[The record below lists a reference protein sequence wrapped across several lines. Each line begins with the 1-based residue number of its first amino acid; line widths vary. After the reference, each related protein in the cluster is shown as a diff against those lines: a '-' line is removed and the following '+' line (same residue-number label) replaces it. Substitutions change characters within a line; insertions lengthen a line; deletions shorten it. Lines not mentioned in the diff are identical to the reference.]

1 VNISAEIEF
10 AGQDGMAAP
19 VAREKGYFATF
30 ESAADVGV
38 GGSAEWR
45 FDANFLDFA
54 EPGHGVQPAP
64 ADDSDL
70 SLWQYPSK
78 TFQIR
83 KVKPVIIQD
92 THSVQPQWRPRDS
105 RYNFPMRFSGVAFA
119 LLALCSF
126 GIAQGK
132 PALAPQSVTV
142 PLTIDHNRA
151 LIDADVRFAD
161 GTTQHVR
168 AVVDNGNP
176 NLQISEQ
183 LATSASK
190 GSAASVS
197 CDGQICFVDPPVEM
211 TVGGMTIILGG
222 RIPGAGMKAT
232 IMRDST
238 ISGVPPGLKAQ
249 INLPSIVLRRYD
261 VLIDFPEHKFT
272 IGAPGSIHFQ
282 GESAKG
288 AVNADNGLI
297 QVPSRI
303 DNKKYNLALD
313 LGLSISFLSPELFD
327 KLAAAH
333 PDWPHMTGAVGSAN
347 TGSGEEE
354 TKWKVIRVDRVQY
367 GPAFLTNIAFVEQS
381 RETINVFANRAS
393 IAATGWLG
401 ASALQNFRVG
411 LDYGHS
417 TVYFEV
423 GRTSTF
429 PDFDVVGLILRPT
442 ISGGFTILGVADVDG
457 KPSVPVGPDGVQ
469 PGDSLVAVND
479 ISVLT
484 STMGQVWA
492 LLGGMPGQERRL
504 TIRRSGKEFIVTAQ
518 VQHFLGEVPDEKER
532 KQKRNKQ

>member
-1 VNISAEIEF
+1 MASAF
-10 AGQDGMAAP
+10 
-19 VAREKGYFATF
+19 
-30 ESAADVGV
+30 
-38 GGSAEWR
+38 
-45 FDANFLDFA
+45 
-54 EPGHGVQPAP
+54 
-64 ADDSDL
+64 
-70 SLWQYPSK
+70 
-78 TFQIR
+78 
-83 KVKPVIIQD
+83 
-92 THSVQPQWRPRDS
+92 
-105 RYNFPMRFSGVAFA
+105 
-119 LLALCSF
+119 LALCSF

-132 PALAPQSVTV
+132 PGSALQSVTV

-151 LIDADVRFAD
+151 LIDADVRFSD

-190 GSAASVS
+190 GSATSIS

-211 TVGGMTIILGG
+211 TIGGLTIILGG

-232 IMRDST
+232 IMRDSA
-238 ISGVPPGLKAQ
+238 ISRVAPGMKTE
-249 INLPSIVLRRYD
+249 INLPSIVLNRYD

-272 IGAPGSIHFQ
+272 IGAPGSIHFH
-282 GESAKG
+282 GEPAKV
-288 AVNADNGLI
+288 AVSDSGLI

-303 DNKKYNLALD
+303 ENKKYNLALD
-313 LGLSISFLSPELFD
+313 LGSCISFLSPELFD

-347 TGSGEEE
+347 MGSDEEE
-354 TKWKVIRVDRVQY
+354 TKWKVMRVDRVQY
-367 GPAFLTNIAFVEQS
+367 GPAFLTDVAFVEQAQ
-381 RETINVFANRAS
+381 ETTSIFANRAG
-393 IAATGWLG
+393 IATTGWLG

-411 LDYGHS
+411 LDYAHS

-492 LLGGMPGQERRL
+492 MLGGLPGQERRL

-518 VQHFLGEVPDEKER
+518 VQHFLEEVPDEKER